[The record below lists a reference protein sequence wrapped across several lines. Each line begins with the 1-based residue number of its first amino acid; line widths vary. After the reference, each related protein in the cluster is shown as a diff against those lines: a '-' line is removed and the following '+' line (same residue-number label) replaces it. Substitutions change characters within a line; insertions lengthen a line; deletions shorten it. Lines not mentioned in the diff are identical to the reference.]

1 MTRYQVNPA
10 FVYQQGTK
18 LPITF
23 ATENI
28 YNTNDTNFSIVVRDF
43 SNEVSFGSFVH
54 NITERYT

>member
-43 SNEVSFGSFVH
+43 SNEVSFG
-54 NITERYT
+54 